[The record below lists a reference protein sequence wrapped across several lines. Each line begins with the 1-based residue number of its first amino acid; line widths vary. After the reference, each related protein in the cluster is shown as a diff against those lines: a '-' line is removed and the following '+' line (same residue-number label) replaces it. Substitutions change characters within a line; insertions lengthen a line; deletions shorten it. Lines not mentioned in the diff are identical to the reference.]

1 MKPTSFTQY
10 SDALRDRMNIYALLS
25 RLFRVEIDE
34 DLLSTL
40 MDGGVLE
47 ADDTVP
53 PELHE
58 GIALM
63 QAYLDSPD
71 ASTLDLAR
79 DYAKVFCGAS
89 STNKT
94 AAYPFESV
102 YTSDEGILMQEAR
115 DDALRWYRRFGLGK
129 SADWNDCEDHIGL
142 ELEFMAFLINE
153 SLDARES
160 GDQDRAVE
168 LLQAQREFLQTHLLN
183 WVSAF
188 ARDVARY
195 SVTDF
200 YRGLASFATAYLIQ
214 DGAALAGVG
223 AETANVQTPA

>member
-1 MKPTSFTQY
+1 MKPTSLTQY
-10 SDALRDRMNIYALLS
+10 SDAMRDRMNIYALLS
-25 RLFRVEIDE
+25 RLFIVEIDE

-47 ADDTVP
+47 VDDTVP
-53 PELHE
+53 QDLHE
-58 GIALM
+58 GIALI

-115 DDALRWYRRFGLGK
+115 DDALRWYHRFGLGK
-129 SADWNDCEDHIGL
+129 SADWSDCEDHLGL
-142 ELEFMAFLINE
+142 ELEFMAFLIKE
-153 SLDARES
+153 YLGAVES
-160 GDQDRAVE
+160 GEQDSAAD
-168 LLQAQREFLQTHLLN
+168 LLQAQKEFLRTHLLN
-183 WVSAF
+183 WVPAF
-188 ARDVARY
+188 ARDVLRY
-195 SVTDF
+195 SATDF
-200 YRGLASFATAYLIQ
+200 YRGLASFTTAYLDQ
-214 DGAALAGVG
+214 DSAVLESVE
-223 AETANVQTPA
+223 AESANVQTPA